1 MGERK
6 SECECV
12 CVCVCVVVVVEVSN
26 LLSVFVTR
34 FLKHMERDLS
44 QENSVKAST
53 HGKSIS
59 VLSLVTVT
67 VFVWGQK
74 KLNHKTWLCSTSLFT
89 CLFFLNSPRQ
99 QYLSKDPYSSTL
111 LEKQHNHTD

>member
-44 QENSVKAST
+44 QENCQ
-53 HGKSIS
+53 
-59 VLSLVTVT
+59 
-67 VFVWGQK
+67 GQ
-74 KLNHKTWLCSTSLFT
+74 HTW
-89 CLFFLNSPRQ
+89 
-99 QYLSKDPYSSTL
+99 
-111 LEKQHNHTD
+111 EKYFSA